1 MILDRKLIAIIVVT
15 LAAGWWLG
23 SSPSSPINPTPQ
35 RPVLQAVGRLARIAA
50 RLGLWMAM
58 AAEPAAI
65 HVPRER
71 QALPQMDEGPL
82 VLVETRKDLSQLKLP
97 FETAAASQP

>member
-1 MILDRKLIAIIVVT
+1 MILDRKLIAIVIVA

-23 SSPSSPINPTPQ
+23 SSPASPINPTPQ

-58 AAEPAAI
+58 AAEPAPP
-65 HVPRER
+65 VE
-71 QALPQMDEGPL
+71 PQQIVRSPAVDAAGNRIVDHGEGW
-82 VLVETRKDLSQLKLP
+82 
-97 FETAAASQP
+97 

>member
-1 MILDRKLIAIIVVT
+1 MLIDRRTIATVAIC
-15 LAAGWWLG
+15 LALGWWLG

-58 AAEPAAI
+58 AAEPAPQADD
-65 HVPRER
+65 R
-71 QALPQMDEGPL
+71 QLVHAPAVDADGHRVVDHGEGW
-82 VLVETRKDLSQLKLP
+82 
-97 FETAAASQP
+97 

>member
-35 RPVLQAVGRLARIAA
+35 RPVLAAVGRLARIAA
-50 RLGLWMAM
+50 RLGLWAAM
-58 AAEPAAI
+58 AAEPA
-65 HVPRER
+65 PQLER
-71 QALPQMDEGPL
+71 QQIVRSPAVDAAGNRVVDHGEGW
-82 VLVETRKDLSQLKLP
+82 
-97 FETAAASQP
+97 

>member
-35 RPVLQAVGRLARIAA
+35 RPVLAAVGRLARIAA
-50 RLGLWMAM
+50 RLGLWAAM
-58 AAEPAAI
+58 AAEPA
-65 HVPRER
+65 PQLER
-71 QALPQMDEGPL
+71 QQIVRSPAVDAAGKRVVDHGEGW
-82 VLVETRKDLSQLKLP
+82 
-97 FETAAASQP
+97 